1 MKSQVMRILMTGT
14 LSLSLGGCYTLN
26 RLENLGTEP
35 PVTPIKDPTLLPN
48 YHPVTM
54 PMPESQNVVRQKNSL
69 WTPGARGFFK
79 DQRAK
84 KVGDILTVKI
94 DISENAKMTSK
105 VKNDKTAT
113 EATSMNNAFGFE
125 KYAQKVLPHGYDL
138 NNLAKASSTPHF
150 DGSGETGRT
159 DVVKFDLA
167 ATITQILPNG
177 NYVISGHQETRV
189 NFDVREL
196 GVTGIVRPEDIT
208 STNDVPLEK
217 IAQARLIYGG
227 RGHLVD
233 SAKPGWGQELLHFLS
248 PF

>member
-1 MKSQVMRILMTGT
+1 MKSKLTQIMILGSVGV
-14 LSLSLGGCYTLN
+14 SLSGCYTLN

-54 PMPESQNVVRQKNSL
+54 PMPDSQNVVRQKNSL
-69 WTPGARGFFK
+69 WTTGARGFFK

-84 KVGDILTVKI
+84 KIGDILTVKI
-94 DISENAKMTSK
+94 DISENAKMTSN
-105 VKNDKTAT
+105 VMNDRSAT
-113 EATSMNNAFGFE
+113 EATSVNNVFGFE
-125 KYAQKVLPHGYDL
+125 KYAKKVLPSGYDL
-138 NNLAKASSTPHF
+138 NNLAKASSKPHF

-159 DVVKFDLA
+159 DVVKFDIA

-208 STNDVPLEK
+208 STNDVPLAK
-217 IAQARLIYGG
+217 IAQARVTYGG